1 MGKLGIVLVD
11 EPVLLFEKH
20 RPQRVENHRRP
31 LRGLLLQPSFST
43 EKQWSDVLKVASDL
57 FVLGFVLKMGTLKYT
72 NRHLLRIWSLNYL
85 NTTCSTLYFEPL
97 HYRTVVIRLV
107 HYFQSQCKR
116 YTSK

>member
-43 EKQWSDVLKVASDL
+43 EKQWSDVLNKS
-57 FVLGFVLKMGTLKYT
+57 GFRFICVGICTEDGNLKIYEQTSTT
-72 NRHLLRIWSLNYL
+72 NLEFKLL
-85 NTTCSTLYFEPL
+85 NTTYCSALYFEPL
-97 HYRTVVIRLV
+97 HYRTVVIDW
-107 HYFQSQCKR
+107 
-116 YTSK
+116 